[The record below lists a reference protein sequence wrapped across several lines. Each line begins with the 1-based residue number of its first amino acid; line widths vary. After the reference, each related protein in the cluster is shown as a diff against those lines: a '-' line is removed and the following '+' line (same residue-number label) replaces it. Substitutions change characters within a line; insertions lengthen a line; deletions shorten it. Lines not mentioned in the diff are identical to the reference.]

1 MDSTFSP
8 EQQPLSVSPAPSID
22 LNDLKS
28 TAEQALQD
36 AKVKFD
42 ELLKDGQEYI
52 KQNPGKSVLVALGLG
67 FVIGMIFKD

>member
-22 LNDLKS
+22 LNDLKT

-36 AKVKFD
+36 AKLKFD

-52 KQNPGKSVLVALGLG
+52 KLNPGKSVLAALGLG
-67 FVIGMIFKD
+67 FVLGMIFKD

>member
-1 MDSTFSP
+1 MESIITPD
-8 EQQPLSVSPAPSID
+8 QQPVTVSPAPSIG

-42 ELLKDGQEYI
+42 ELLKEGQEYI
-52 KQNPGKSVLVALGLG
+52 KQNPGKSVLAALGLG
-67 FVIGMIFKD
+67 FVLGMIFKD